1 MGELGKSI
9 KDLTVGNRKKH
20 LTFILKFK
28 NHEKFTLCNCRIIGT
43 YLDNYF

>member
-9 KDLTVGNRKKH
+9 KDLTVGNKKKH

-28 NHEKFTLCNCRIIGT
+28 NHEKSTLCNSWFIGS
-43 YLDNYF
+43 YLDNYV